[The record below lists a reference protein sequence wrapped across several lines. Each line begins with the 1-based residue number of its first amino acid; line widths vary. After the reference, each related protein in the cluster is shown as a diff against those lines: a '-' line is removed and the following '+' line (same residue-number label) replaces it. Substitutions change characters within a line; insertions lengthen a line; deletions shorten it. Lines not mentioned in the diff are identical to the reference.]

1 MEGDDKEYLLSDL
14 VGVGRIPNPFE
25 EEIED
30 KDDDKTDESD
40 KTDKVED
47 TEEGGEEEEGTP
59 KAGRED

>member
-1 MEGDDKEYLLSDL
+1 MLFRS